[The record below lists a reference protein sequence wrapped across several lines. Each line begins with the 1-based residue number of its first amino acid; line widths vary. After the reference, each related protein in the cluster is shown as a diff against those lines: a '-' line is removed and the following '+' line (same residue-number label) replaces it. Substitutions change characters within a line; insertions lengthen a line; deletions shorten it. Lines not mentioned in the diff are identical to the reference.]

1 MGNPEELGNQD
12 TRSRQTKQ
20 RSTT

>member
-1 MGNPEELGNQD
+1 MDNPEKLGNQD